1 MRNPTGA
8 LRHTY
13 RAAIARTVAA
23 NALLKGLEPGTPQHA
38 QAAEELARCMRTEL
52 QAGRNY
58 MATLDALRAD
68 GNYRRQMREGAQRR
82 KPRTGEEPN
91 P

>member
-8 LRHTY
+8 LRDSY
-13 RAAIARTVAA
+13 REAIARTVAA
-23 NALLKGLEPGTPQHA
+23 NALLKGLEPGTPQHT
-38 QAAEELARCMRTEL
+38 QAAEELARCRRTEM

-68 GNYRRQMREGAQRR
+68 SNYRRQRRQGAQRR
-82 KPRTGEEPN
+82 EPHTGEEPN